1 MKTTSILRLIV
12 TAAMLCPIVFTGCS
26 KEEEQLIDPNKKPDK
41 EEPEKPEGPTVLD
54 GEIFAYPAIETLQ
67 TSSDFTVTANGVDI
81 WVEEYDVELPSAPF
95 KQGEEDFVNK
105 VRPYLGTTQR
115 TAFARFSTTGGTAV
129 SINSPSVISKCT
141 VHPKSRNIAV
151 SGEGTNTVT
160 FNITGPENLYVE
172 IPGMPELYIFADA
185 PETDRP
191 DENDPTY
198 YYFGPGVHEIEG
210 GQLLI
215 ANVEKRNVYIAAG
228 ALVKGCIRFDNIKG
242 SARLHGRGILDAT
255 ITGGVGNVV
264 YQHYSSGV
272 AVEDIMARTSQRGW
286 MCWLYQSQYSSFS
299 NVKIIGYGANNDG
312 IPATS
317 PRGLTVKNCFIRT
330 TDDCISL
337 KTENKDIDADVAI
350 EGSTMYGVA
359 SSDGVMVGYECKG
372 RLTNVKVKDCDII
385 GGRGTTILG
394 YGHAGFT
401 IGCDGPG
408 PIENVTFENVRVENK
423 VFENNMLAI
432 VTDGKAY
439 MPNTSSFHGK
449 PGSIKGITLKNV
461 SWENAGMPMRFV
473 GHGADNTIKDILFEN
488 CTAGGNL
495 IDGTDTYFMTK
506 ISPNLNEFV
515 SPSEIRVRNR

>member
-1 MKTTSILRLIV
+1 MDYSILRYGAVADGVTNCAAAIQQAVDAAAAAGGGRVIVPAGRFLSGSVLLKDNVELHLESGAVLISSLNPADITPFPQGGDGTDPDDTADGWEGGFFLGASHAKNV
-12 TAAMLCPIVFTGCS
+12 TISGMGTIYGQGDKVFLDKDVDNGFHECPKFCEAFRPRMMLFEAV
-26 KEEEQLIDPNKKPDK
+26 EN
-41 EEPEKPEGPTVLD
+41 
-54 GEIFAYPAIETLQ
+54 
-67 TSSDFTVTANGVDI
+67 FTVR
-81 WVEEYDVELPSAPF
+81 DVTLKDAAF
-95 KQGEEDFVNK
+95 WTLHMAGCQN
-105 VRPYLGTTQR
+105 VRIDGIKIL
-115 TAFARFSTTGGTAV
+115 
-129 SINSPSVISKCT
+129 N
-141 VHPKSRNIAV
+141 
-151 SGEGTNTVT
+151 
-160 FNITGPENLYVE
+160 
-172 IPGMPELYIFADA
+172 D
-185 PETDRP
+185 DR
-191 DENDPTY
+191 
-198 YYFGPGVHEIEG
+198 
-210 GQLLI
+210 
-215 ANVEKRNVYIAAG
+215 
-228 ALVKGCIRFDNIKG
+228 
-242 SARLHGRGILDAT
+242 
-255 ITGGVGNVV
+255 
-264 YQHYSSGV
+264 
-272 AVEDIMARTSQRGW
+272 
-286 MCWLYQSQYSSFS
+286 
-299 NVKIIGYGANNDG
+299 GANNDG

-317 PRGLTVKNCFIRT
+317 PHGLTVKNCFIRT

-439 MPNTSSFHGK
+439 MPNTSPFHGK